1 MEEQTEKPKL
11 FRYKGRIID
20 VQIIAPSVKH
30 IVIETPSD
38 FSFVPGQF
46 VSLILPKE
54 GKELRRSYSI
64 ASLSDGKNI
73 ELCIKILKKGQA
85 TPLIDTFQVGDMV
98 EVMGP
103 LGRFILNEKSLQ
115 KDIVFVA
122 TGTGITPFRPMVDF
136 LLKKGFN
143 KRIILVAGYRT
154 EKDRLYH
161 KEFDIL
167 AEKYNHFLY
176 HTVLSRSETKEKE
189 YVQDVLERIAP
200 SYVDYYIC
208 GLKEMVFGV
217 KELLLQKGIPQEDI
231 YFERYD

>member
-11 FRYKGRIID
+11 FRYKGTVID
-20 VQIIAPSVKH
+20 VQTIAPTVKH
-30 IVIETPSD
+30 IVIDTPTD
-38 FSFVPGQF
+38 FSFIPGQF
-46 VSLILPKE
+46 VSLILQKE

-64 ASLSDGKNI
+64 ASLSDGEHL
-73 ELCIKILKKGQA
+73 ELCIKILKEGRA
-85 TPLIDTFQVGDMV
+85 TPLIDMFQVGDSV

-136 LLKKGFN
+136 LLKNGFS
-143 KRIILVAGYRT
+143 KRIILIAGYKT
-154 EKDRLYH
+154 EEDRLYH
-161 KEFDIL
+161 HEFDSHVQ
-167 AEKYNHFLY
+167 KNKNFLY
-176 HTVLSRSETKEKE
+176 HLVLSRSDAQEKE
-189 YVQDVLERIAP
+189 HVQDVLERTLVSDA
-200 SYVDYYIC
+200 DYYIC

-217 KELLLQKGIPQEDI
+217 KELLLQKGIPPENV